1 VDSKAPGVEV
11 RRSTKRRSTVSA
23 YRDGERTVVLIPAR
37 MSQAEER
44 TWVARMLER
53 LATQEVRRRPS
64 DRVLFA
70 RAHELSA
77 RFFDGA
83 ADPATVRWAS
93 NQQHR
98 WGSCTPSDRS
108 IRLSVRLRGMPTYV
122 IDYVLVHELAH
133 LFVPGHGPRFWQ
145 LVSRYP
151 KAERARG
158 YLEGAAAAAG
168 LQLSDDSDDID
179 AAEPADPGEP
189 NPGEPNPGDPNPGD
203 PSLGE
208 AGPGGPGLA
217 RLAGGRAR

>member
-1 VDSKAPGVEV
+1 
-11 RRSTKRRSTVSA
+11 
-23 YRDGERTVVLIPAR
+23 
-37 MSQAEER
+37 
-44 TWVARMLER
+44 MLER

-77 RFFDGA
+77 RFFNGA
-83 ADPATVRWAS
+83 ADPATVRWVG

-108 IRLSVRLRGMPTYV
+108 IRLSARLRGMPTYV

-133 LFVPGHGPRFWQ
+133 LFVPGHGPQFWQ

-168 LQLSDDSDDID
+168 LQLSDEADDVD
-179 AAEPADPGEP
+179 GEPGEP
-189 NPGEPNPGDPNPGD
+189 SSGEPIPGEPSPGEPSPGE
-203 PSLGE
+203 PSPGE
-208 AGPGGPGLA
+208 PSPV
-217 RLAGGRAR
+217 RLAGEGAR